1 MPMSVRNNPNYR
13 RAIRHAAR
21 LGAMLLVYVAVTA
34 MAARRESPGV
44 HATDT
49 GFTIVESAKIDSA
62 TRSDYARA
70 AGLLAQEHYAEG
82 IALLQAIIAKQPK
95 LAAAHVDLGI
105 AYAKIDELDKAEQS
119 LKSALELQPKHPIA
133 WNELG
138 LVQRKLGKL
147 SDARASYEKSL
158 AAAPGFHF
166 ARLNLAVL
174 CDLYLEDAGCALDNY
189 LLYQQAVPDDKQ
201 VAGWIASARTRA
213 QKGVK

>member
-1 MPMSVRNNPNYR
+1 MSVRNSPNYR
-13 RAIRHAAR
+13 RAVRHAVR
-21 LGAMLLVYVAVTA
+21 LGAMLLVYVAATA

-44 HATDT
+44 HVSDT
-49 GFTIVESAKIDSA
+49 GFTIVESAKLDGA

-82 IALLQAIIAKQPK
+82 IALLQTITAKQPK
-95 LAAAHVDLGI
+95 MAAAHVDLGI
-105 AYAKIDELDKAEQS
+105 AYAKIDELDKAEAS
-119 LKSALELQPKHPIA
+119 LKAALELQPKHPIA

-213 QKGVK
+213 QKGAK

>member
-1 MPMSVRNNPNYR
+1 MSARNDQTYR
-13 RAIRHAAR
+13 RAVRHAVR
-21 LGAMLLVYVAVTA
+21 LGAIALVYVAATA

-44 HATDT
+44 NVSDT
-49 GFTIVESAKIDSA
+49 GFTIVESVKVDGA

-70 AGLLAQEHYAEG
+70 AGLLAQERYADG
-82 IALLQAIIAKQPK
+82 IALLQDITTKQPK

-105 AYAKIDELDKAEQS
+105 AYAKTSELDKAEAS
-119 LKSALELQPKHPIA
+119 LKRALELQPKHPIA

-138 LVQRKLGKL
+138 LVQRRQGKLG
-147 SDARASYEKSL
+147 DARASYEKSL

-174 CDLYLEDAGCALDNY
+174 CDLYLQDAACALDNY

-201 VAGWIASARTRA
+201 VAGWIASTRA
-213 QKGVK
+213 RAGKGAN